1 MDMPRRRVWWDE
13 YASREFES
21 LDPESTIAILPIAAI
36 EQHGPHLPV
45 GVDAAI
51 NRGMLETLI
60 DRLPDDLDIRI
71 LPIQQVGKSNEHLR
85 MPGTLTLPAATLIE
99 AWTEL
104 GLSVARAGVRKLVIV
119 NSHGGNDEVMGIVAR
134 ELRVRADMLVVK
146 SAWSRLGKP
155 AGLYSER
162 ELKFGIH
169 GGDFET
175 SLMLHFR
182 PELVDMARAQD
193 FQSVAEDDEAAFAH
207 LRPTGFIAYAWIA
220 GDLNSDGAVGEAHK
234 ATADKGRLTAA
245 HASGEFIKLLY
256 DVKAAKL
263 PR

>member
-1 MDMPRRRVWWDE
+1 MDKPRRRVWWDE

-60 DRLPDDLDIRI
+60 DRLPVDLDIRI

-182 PELVDMARAQD
+182 PGLVEMARAQD
-193 FQSVAEDDEAAFAH
+193 FRSVAEDDEVAFDH
-207 LRPTGFIAYAWIA
+207 LKPTGFIGCAWIA
-220 GDLNSDGAVGEAHK
+220 GDLNPGGAVGEAHK
-234 ATADKGRLTAA
+234 APDDKGRLTAEHGA
-245 HASGEFIKLLY
+245 RQFIKLLY